1 MDEFGEATMAMIKIK
16 LGPDAEAV
24 DIPGMRSMPDSGYA
38 NWIDGELF
46 FFDHHENLRAI
57 HGDYPIATTSAQV
70 SLLIA
75 YLQTIE
81 ARMKEA
87 EA

>member
-1 MDEFGEATMAMIKIK
+1 MAMIKIR
-16 LGPDAEAV
+16 LGPDEEAE
-24 DIPGMRSMPDSGYA
+24 DIPGMRSMSNEGYA

-46 FFDHHENLRAI
+46 FFDHHENLRAV

-70 SLLIA
+70 RILID
-75 YLQTIE
+75 YLRKIE